1 MFKNWLKSNEAE
13 SDWVSISDLM
23 SVLMMIFLF
32 IAISY
37 MYNVQQ
43 NQMNIKRV
51 AVAYQELQTDL
62 YLELWNEFKDDLPKW
77 QAVIQ
82 KETLTIRFEEPEVL
96 FSIGSS
102 DLSDKFELIL
112 NDFFPRYVKIISS
125 DKYKNSIEEIRI
137 EGHTS
142 SEWNGESNDIE
153 TYFYNMKLSQNR
165 TRSVLK
171 YCMSLIHDSES
182 QRWARKFITAN
193 GLSSSHLITGP
204 DGVENKKKSRRVEFR
219 TKTNA
224 EKKVVEII
232 ERMEKI

>member
-1 MFKNWLKSNEAE
+1 MLKNWSLKSEAE
-13 SDWVSISDLM
+13 SEWVSISDLM
-23 SVLMMIFLF
+23 SVLMIIFLF

-37 MYNVQQ
+37 MHNVQQ
-43 NQMNIKRV
+43 NQLNVKKV

-62 YLELWNEFKDDLPKW
+62 YLELWDEFKEDLPEWK
-77 QAVIQ
+77 AVI
-82 KETLTIRFEEPEVL
+82 ERDTLTIRFEEPEVL

-102 DLSDKFELIL
+102 ELSEKFQVIL
-112 NDFFPRYVKIISS
+112 NDFFPRYVRIIST
-125 DKYKNSIEEIRI
+125 DKYRNNIEEIRI

-142 SEWNGESNDIE
+142 SEWNGESE
-153 TYFYNMKLSQNR
+153 KMEAYFYNMSLSQNR

-171 YCMSLIHDSES
+171 YCLELVEEPDMLAWS
-182 QRWARKFITAN
+182 QKYITAN
-193 GLSSSHLITGP
+193 GLSSSHLIINTEGIE
-204 DGVENKKKSRRVEFR
+204 DKQKSRRVEFR